1 MQLPLLEDLELT
13 ACHLIDDDL
22 LGVEPAR
29 RLSRLVL
36 AKNELTDASLVFIRK
51 LTTMRELNL
60 ESNNISGTGFGHIA
74 KLPRLEI
81 VSLAYNSLTTEHL
94 KLLSKSPSL
103 RQLCLY
109 RTSGPQAAI
118 PPRDEVAAFFEARP
132 QIVIEWE
139 DAPRLREWRVRGN
152 RPHTGVIP
160 PARAFGT
167 GSGGGSF

>member
-1 MQLPLLEDLELT
+1 
-13 ACHLIDDDL
+13 
-22 LGVEPAR
+22 
-29 RLSRLVL
+29 RLVL

-81 VSLAYNSLTTEHL
+81 VSLAYNSLTTDHL
-94 KLLSKSPSL
+94 KLLNNSPSL

-109 RTSGPQAAI
+109 RTFEPHAVI

-132 QIVIEWE
+132 QIVIE
-139 DAPRLREWRVRGN
+139 
-152 RPHTGVIP
+152 
-160 PARAFGT
+160 
-167 GSGGGSF
+167 